1 MYTVLF
7 MKRRAINQRG
17 TPVRAAVQWCLLE
30 EVRGSLE
37 QHFNDGLRTEVRPL
51 RDAVNRLISKFSALS
66 EMKKKLRY
74 LQKLSDSYEV
84 INSDFMIRSVPPMMP
99 LNPMW
104 RRQTGEMHAVG
115 LLLELQSVACTDEML
130 PFAKSWWPL
139 AGNTVGRTMNVSE
152 RQGSLF
158 WKDSLYKVRRTY
170 FHILYLRLSSELP
183 N

>member
-1 MYTVLF
+1 
-7 MKRRAINQRG
+7 
-17 TPVRAAVQWCLLE
+17 
-30 EVRGSLE
+30 
-37 QHFNDGLRTEVRPL
+37 
-51 RDAVNRLISKFSALS
+51 
-66 EMKKKLRY
+66 
-74 LQKLSDSYEV
+74 
-84 INSDFMIRSVPPMMP
+84 MIRSVPPMMP

-152 RQGSLF
+152 RK
-158 WKDSLYKVRRTY
+158 KDSLYKVGRTY
-170 FHILYLRLSSELP
+170 LHILYLRLSSELP